1 MRKIKEEKDIEI
13 SQVIGIKISIN
24 TYYINLMNED
34 KEMHTVHVVCNNHC

>member
-13 SQVIGIKISIN
+13 RQVIEIKISIN

-34 KEMHTVHVVCNNHC
+34 KEMRTVHVVCKNHC